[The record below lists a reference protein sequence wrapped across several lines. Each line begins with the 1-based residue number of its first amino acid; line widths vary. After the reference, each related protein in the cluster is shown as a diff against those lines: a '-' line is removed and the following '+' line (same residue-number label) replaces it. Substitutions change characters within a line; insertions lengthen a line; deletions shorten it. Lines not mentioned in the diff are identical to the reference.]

1 MMNKTLLKQL
11 IREEIKNVREQM
23 SDDLENTTSNDDAYS
38 KAFDSM
44 DTDPTQAIEK
54 MADRLGMRVN
64 VAMGQGY
71 NKLEF
76 LQKEDVDEK
85 TFEMF
90 IKLIEKLGYDVDLG
104 QSVREY
110 DFEPG
115 ERNFYPRIRF

>member
-1 MMNKTLLKQL
+1 MNKTLLKQL

-64 VAMGQGY
+64 VDMGQGY

-90 IKLIEKLGYDVDLG
+90 IKLIEKLGYDVDYG

-110 DFEPG
+110 DFDPG
-115 ERNFYPRIRF
+115 ERHYYPRIRF

>member
-11 IREEIKNVREQM
+11 VREEIKNVKEQM

-38 KAFDSM
+38 KAFDLT
-44 DTDPTQAIEK
+44 DTDPTQAIKK
-54 MADRLGMRVN
+54 MSDRLRMRVN
-64 VAMGQGY
+64 VNMGQRY

-76 LQKEDVDEK
+76 LQKQDVDEK

-115 ERNFYPRIRF
+115 ERNFYPRIIF

>member
-64 VAMGQGY
+64 VDMGQGY

-85 TFEMF
+85 TFEQMITF
-90 IKLIEKLGYDVDLG
+90 LEKIGYNVDLG
-104 QSVREY
+104 QSDRTYETE
-110 DFEPG
+110 DDRRRF
-115 ERNFYPRIRF
+115 PRIIF

>member
-1 MMNKTLLKQL
+1 MMNKTLLKKL
-11 IREEIKNVREQM
+11 VRDEIKNVREQM

-64 VAMGQGY
+64 VDMGQGY

-85 TFEMF
+85 TFEQMITF
-90 IKLIEKLGYDVDLG
+90 LEKIGYNVDLG
-104 QSVREY
+104 QSDRTYETE
-110 DFEPG
+110 DDRRRF
-115 ERNFYPRIRF
+115 PRIIF

>member
-1 MMNKTLLKQL
+1 MNKTLLKQL

-54 MADRLGMRVN
+54 MADALDVDVSVHLG
-64 VAMGQGY
+64 AGY
-71 NKLEF
+71 NKLTF
-76 LQKEDVDEK
+76 RQRKDVDEK
-85 TFEMF
+85 TFERMIQF
-90 IKLIEKLGYDVDLG
+90 LERIGYDVDLG
-104 QSVREY
+104 QSDRTH

-115 ERNFYPRIRF
+115 ERDYYPRIVF